1 MNVGSGTEMTLEELV
16 LVPRR
21 LHEAEITATG
31 SACRAAVQKE

>member
-21 LHEAEITATG
+21 LHEAEITDRVRRDRQ
-31 SACRAAVQKE
+31 CM